1 MENLIKGILMKVS
14 QQDLDMADD
23 VYGAMLTEVPSLHRL
38 TIWSMGGFLFCFLVW
53 AYFSSLQQV
62 TSGLGKII
70 PSTQVQVIQS
80 LDGGVLQK
88 LFIQEGMQ
96 VLKNQPIARI
106 DDTRFRSDFA
116 EQKQEVDSLRANI
129 IRLRAELSS
138 VLIGNNEQW
147 ERQIEITKKLPVF
160 PDDLILNAEL
170 MVQRQQDEY
179 SERLDNLI
187 NQLAIQGQKIQQRE
201 QEVAELESK
210 IDTLTISYSIATK
223 ELDLTKPL
231 AEKNI
236 VSKIELY
243 KLERSVN
250 ELKGELS
257 AVRLLAPK
265 LMSAQQESILNRRE
279 TILSYRAET
288 RAQLNELQNKLSRIN
303 ESQVGAQDK
312 VTKALILSPVVG
324 TIKTIHINTLGGVVK
339 PGETIVEIVPTEDK
353 LMVEAK
359 VKPRD
364 IGFLYPG
371 LPAIVKITA
380 YDFTRYGGLTGK
392 VEHISADTTQDDE
405 GNSFYLIRVRTD
417 ASSIKNKKGE
427 EMPIIPGMLT
437 EVDVITGKRTILE
450 YMLNPILRAKEAAL
464 RER

>member
-1 MENLIKGILMKVS
+1 MKVS
-14 QQDLDMADD
+14 QQDLEMADD

-38 TIWSMGGFLFCFLVW
+38 TIWAMAGLLFSFLVW
-53 AYFSSLQQV
+53 SYFSSLEQV
-62 TSGLGKII
+62 TSGMGKVI
-70 PSTQVQVIQS
+70 PSTQVQIIQS
-80 LDGGVLQK
+80 LDGGVLQE
-88 LFIQEGMQ
+88 LFVQEGMQ
-96 VLKNQPIARI
+96 VTKNQPIARI

-116 EQKQEVDSLRANI
+116 EQKQEVDSLRSNI

-138 VLIGNNEQW
+138 ILIGQNDQW
-147 ERQIEITKKLPVF
+147 QRQIEIKKNIPVY
-160 PDDLILNAEL
+160 PEDLMKNAQL
-170 MVQRQQDEY
+170 LVTRQQNAY

-187 NQLAIQGQKIQQRE
+187 NQLDIQGQQIQQKE
-201 QEVAELESK
+201 QEIKELISK
-210 IDTLTISYSIATK
+210 IETLTISLKLATK
-223 ELDLTKPL
+223 ELDLTRPL

-257 AVRLLAPK
+257 AVKLLSPK
-265 LMSAQQESILNRRE
+265 VKSALQESILNRRE
-279 TILSYRAET
+279 TVLAYRSEARAE
-288 RAQLNELQNKLSRIN
+288 LNELQNKLSRIN

-339 PGETIVEIVPTEDK
+339 PGEKIAEIVPTEDK
-353 LMVEAK
+353 LMIE
-359 VKPRD
+359 VKIQPRD
-364 IGFLYPG
+364 IGFIYPG

-392 VEHISADTTQDDE
+392 VERISADTTQDEE

-417 ASSIKNKKGE
+417 ASSIKNKQGE

-437 EVDVITGKRTILE
+437 RVDIITGKRTILE
-450 YMLNPILRAKEAAL
+450 YILNPLLRANEAAL

>member
-1 MENLIKGILMKVS
+1 MKVS
-14 QQDLDMADD
+14 QQDLEMADD

-38 TIWSMGGFLFCFLVW
+38 TIWAMAALLFCLLLW
-53 AYFSSLQQV
+53 SYFSALQQV
-62 TSGLGKII
+62 TSGTGKII

-80 LDGGVLQK
+80 LDGGILDK
-88 LFIQEGMQ
+88 LFVQEGMQ
-96 VLKNQPIARI
+96 VTKNQPIARI

-138 VLIGNNEQW
+138 ILIGNNEQW
-147 ERQIEITKKLPVF
+147 QRQIEINKKVPIY
-160 PDDLILNAEL
+160 PEDLIKNAPL
-170 MVQRQQDEY
+170 MVERQQDEY
-179 SERLDNLI
+179 SERLNNLI
-187 NQLAIQGQKIQQRE
+187 NQLAIQGQKITQRE
-201 QEVAELESK
+201 QEIAELESK
-210 IDTLTISYSIATK
+210 IETLSISYRIATK
-223 ELDLTKPL
+223 ELDLTRPL

-257 AVRLLAPK
+257 AVRLLSPK
-265 LMSAQQESILNRRE
+265 LKSALQESILNRRE
-279 TILSYRAET
+279 TILTYRAES
-288 RAQLNELQNKLSRIN
+288 RAELNELQNMLSRIN

-312 VTKALILSPVVG
+312 VNKALITSPVVG

-359 VKPRD
+359 IKPRD
-364 IGFLYPG
+364 IGFIYPG
-371 LPAIVKITA
+371 LPAVVKITA
-380 YDFTRYGGLTGK
+380 YDFARYGGLTGK
-392 VEHISADTTQDDE
+392 VEHISADTTQDEE

-417 ASSIKNKKGE
+417 ASSIKNSKGV

-437 EVDVITGKRTILE
+437 QVDVITGERTILE
-450 YMLNPILRAKEAAL
+450 YMLNPLLRAKEAAL

>member
-1 MENLIKGILMKVS
+1 MKVS
-14 QQDLDMADD
+14 QQDLEMADD

-38 TIWSMGGFLFCFLVW
+38 TIWAMAALLFCFLVW
-53 AYFSSLQQV
+53 AYFAALQQV
-62 TSGLGKII
+62 TSGMGKVI
-70 PSTQVQVIQS
+70 PSTQVQIIQS
-80 LDGGVLQK
+80 LDGGVIQK
-88 LFIQEGMQ
+88 LFVQEGMQ
-96 VLKNQPIARI
+96 VIKGQPIASI

-116 EQKQEVDSLRANI
+116 EQKQEVSSLRANV

-138 VLIGNNEQW
+138 ILIGSNEQW
-147 ERQIEITKKLPVF
+147 KRQIEINKNVPVY
-160 PDDLILNAEL
+160 PEDLEKNAQF
-170 MVQRQQDEY
+170 MVERQKEEY
-179 SERLDNLI
+179 TGRLDNLI
-187 NQLAIQGQKIQQRE
+187 NQLAIQGQQIQQRE
-201 QEVAELESK
+201 QEVAELDSK
-210 IDTLTISYSIATK
+210 INTLKISYEIASK
-223 ELDLTKPL
+223 ELDLTWPL

-257 AVRLLAPK
+257 AVRLLLPK
-265 LMSAQQESILNRRE
+265 LKSALQESILNRRE
-279 TILSYRAET
+279 TALAYRTEARSE
-288 RAQLNELQNKLSRIN
+288 LNELQNKLSRIN

-339 PGETIVEIVPTEDK
+339 PGETIAEIVPTEDK

-359 VKPRD
+359 IKPRD
-364 IGFLYPG
+364 IAFIYPG

-417 ASSIKNKKGE
+417 ASSIKNKNGE

-450 YMLNPILRAKEAAL
+450 YILNPILRANEAAL

>member
-1 MENLIKGILMKVS
+1 MKVS
-14 QQDLDMADD
+14 QQDLEMADD

-38 TIWSMGGFLFCFLVW
+38 TIWSMAALLLCFLVW
-53 AYFSSLQQV
+53 SYFSALQQV
-62 TSGLGKII
+62 TSGMGKII
-70 PSTQVQVIQS
+70 PSTQVQIIQS
-80 LDGGVLQK
+80 LDGGVLEK

-116 EQKQEVDSLRANI
+116 EQKQEVDSLRANV

-147 ERQIEITKKLPVF
+147 ERQIEITKKVPVY
-160 PDDLILNAEL
+160 PEDLIKNAPL
-170 MVQRQQDEY
+170 MVERQQNEY

-187 NQLAIQGQKIQQRE
+187 NQLEIQGQKIQQRE
-201 QEVAELESK
+201 QEVAELASK
-210 IDTLTISYSIATK
+210 IDTLSISFRIATK
-223 ELDLTKPL
+223 ELDLTRPL

-265 LMSAQQESILNRRE
+265 LRSAQQESILNRRE
-279 TILSYRAET
+279 TILAYRAET

-359 VKPRD
+359 IKPRD
-364 IGFLYPG
+364 IGFIYPG
-371 LPAIVKITA
+371 LPAVVKITA
-380 YDFTRYGGLTGK
+380 YDFARYGGLTGK
-392 VEHISADTTQDDE
+392 VEHISADTTQDEE

-450 YMLNPILRAKEAAL
+450 YILNPILRAKEAAL

>member
-1 MENLIKGILMKVS
+1 MKVS
-14 QQDLDMADD
+14 QQDLEMADD

-38 TIWSMGGFLFCFLVW
+38 TIWAMAALLFSFLVW
-53 AYFSSLQQV
+53 SYFAALQQI
-62 TSGLGKII
+62 TSGTGKVI
-70 PSTQVQVIQS
+70 PSTQVQIIQS
-80 LDGGVLQK
+80 LDGGILQE
-88 LFIQEGMQ
+88 LFVQEGMQ
-96 VLKNQPIARI
+96 VTKNQPIARI

-129 IRLRAELSS
+129 IRLRSELSS
-138 VLIGNNEQW
+138 IIIGNNGQW
-147 ERQIEITKKLPVF
+147 KRQIEINKKVPVY
-160 PDDLILNAEL
+160 PEDLKVNASL
-170 MVQRQQDEY
+170 MVARQQEEY

-201 QEVAELESK
+201 QEVAELASK
-210 IDTLTISYSIATK
+210 INTLEVSYRIATK
-223 ELDLTKPL
+223 ELDLTRPL
-231 AEKNI
+231 AKKNI

-257 AVRLLAPK
+257 AVRLLLPK
-265 LMSAQQESILNRRE
+265 LKSAQQESILDRRE
-279 TILSYRAET
+279 TILAYRAET

-339 PGETIVEIVPTEDK
+339 SGETIVEIVPTEDK

-359 VKPRD
+359 IKPRD
-364 IGFLYPG
+364 IGFIYPG
-371 LPAIVKITA
+371 LPAVVKITA
-380 YDFTRYGGLTGK
+380 YDFARYGGLTGK
-392 VEHISADTTQDDE
+392 VEHISADTTQDEE

-417 ASSIKNKKGE
+417 ASSIKNKKDE

-437 EVDVITGKRTILE
+437 QVDVITGKRTVLE
-450 YMLNPILRAKEAAL
+450 YILNPILRANDAAL

>member
-1 MENLIKGILMKVS
+1 MKVS
-14 QQDLDMADD
+14 QQDLEMADD

-38 TIWSMGGFLFCFLVW
+38 TIWAMAALLFCFIVW
-53 AYFSSLQQV
+53 SYFSSLQQV
-62 TSGLGKII
+62 TSGIGKVI
-70 PSTQVQVIQS
+70 PSTQVQIIQS
-80 LDGGVLQK
+80 LDGGVLQE
-88 LFIQEGMQ
+88 LFVQEGMS
-96 VLKNQPIARI
+96 VVKNQPIARI

-116 EQKQEVDSLRANI
+116 EQKQEVSSLRANV

-138 VLIGNNEQW
+138 ILIGSNEQW
-147 ERQIEITKKLPVF
+147 QRQIQIEKKVPIY
-160 PDDLILNAEL
+160 PDDLLQSAEF
-170 MVQRQQDEY
+170 MVERQQDEY

-187 NQLAIQGQKIQQRE
+187 NQVAIQGQQIQQRE
-201 QEVAELESK
+201 QEVAELDSK
-210 IDTLTISYSIATK
+210 INTLKISYQIANK
-223 ELDLTKPL
+223 ELDLTRPL

-257 AVRLLAPK
+257 AIRLLSPK
-265 LMSAQQESILNRRE
+265 LKSALQESILNRRE
-279 TILSYRAET
+279 TVLAYRTKARSE
-288 RAQLNELQNKLSRIN
+288 LNELQNKLSRIN

-312 VTKALILSPVVG
+312 VSKALISSPVVG

-339 PGETIVEIVPTEDK
+339 PGETIAEIVPTEDK

-359 VKPRD
+359 IKPRD
-364 IGFLYPG
+364 IAFIYPG
-371 LPAIVKITA
+371 LPAVVKITA

-392 VEHISADTTQDDE
+392 VEHISADTTQDEE

-417 ASSIKNKKGE
+417 ASSIKNKQGE
-427 EMPIIPGMLT
+427 DMPIIPGMLT

-450 YMLNPILRAKEAAL
+450 YILNPILRANEAAL

>member
-1 MENLIKGILMKVS
+1 MKVS
-14 QQDLDMADD
+14 QQDLEMADD

-38 TIWSMGGFLFCFLVW
+38 TIWAMAALLFCFLIW
-53 AYFSSLQQV
+53 SYFSELQQV
-62 TSGLGKII
+62 TSGMGKVI
-70 PSTQVQVIQS
+70 PSTQVQIIQS

-88 LFIQEGMQ
+88 LFVQEGMQ
-96 VLKNQPIARI
+96 VIKGQPIASI

-116 EQKQEVDSLRANI
+116 EQKQEVSSLRANV

-138 VLIGNNEQW
+138 ILIGVSESWQ
-147 ERQIEITKKLPVF
+147 RQIEINIKVPVY
-160 PDDLILNAEL
+160 PDDLQQNAKF
-170 MVQRQQDEY
+170 MVERQQEEY
-179 SERLDNLI
+179 SGRIDNLI
-187 NQLAIQGQKIQQRE
+187 NQLAIQAQQIQQRE
-201 QEVAELESK
+201 QEVAELVSK
-210 IDTLTISYSIATK
+210 INTLKISYEIASK
-223 ELDLTKPL
+223 ELDLTRPL

-265 LMSAQQESILNRRE
+265 LKSAIQESILNRRE
-279 TILSYRAET
+279 TALAYRTEARSE
-288 RAQLNELQNKLSRIN
+288 LNELENKLSRIN

-312 VTKALILSPVVG
+312 VTKALILSPVIG

-339 PGETIVEIVPTEDK
+339 PGETIAEIVPTEDK

-359 VKPRD
+359 IKPRD
-364 IGFLYPG
+364 IAFIYPG
-371 LPAIVKITA
+371 LPAVVKITA

-392 VEHISADTTQDDE
+392 VEHISADTTQDEE

-417 ASSIKNKKGE
+417 ASSIKNKNGK

-437 EVDVITGKRTILE
+437 DVDVITGKRTILE
-450 YMLNPILRAKEAAL
+450 YILNPILRANEAAL

>member
-1 MENLIKGILMKVS
+1 MKKVS

-23 VYGAMLTEVPSLHRL
+23 VYGALLTEVPSLHRL
-38 TIWSMGGFLFCFLVW
+38 TIWAMAGLLFSFIVW
-53 AYFSSLQQV
+53 ANFAALEQV
-62 TSGLGKII
+62 TSGSGKVI
-70 PSTQVQVIQS
+70 PSSQLQIIQS

-88 LFIQEGMQ
+88 LFVQEGMQ
-96 VLKNQPIARI
+96 VTKGQPIARI

-138 VLIGNNEQW
+138 IIIGTNDDW
-147 ERQIEITKKLPVF
+147 RLQIDLKKQVPQY
-160 PDDLILNAEL
+160 PEDLNLNAEF

-179 SERLDNLI
+179 TGRLDNLI
-187 NQLAIQGQKIQQRE
+187 NQLAIQSQQIQQRE
-201 QEVAELESK
+201 QEIAELDSK
-210 IDTLTISYSIATK
+210 IETMEISYNLATK
-223 ELDLTKPL
+223 ELDLTRPL
-231 AEKNI
+231 AERNI

-257 AVRLLAPK
+257 AIRLLSPK
-265 LMSAQQESILNRRE
+265 LKSSLQESILNRRE
-279 TILSYRAET
+279 TALKYRADA

-312 VTKALILSPVVG
+312 VTKALIVSPVVG

-339 PGETIVEIVPTEDK
+339 SGETIAEIVPTEDM

-359 VKPRD
+359 IKPRD
-364 IGFLYPG
+364 IAFIYPG
-371 LPAIVKITA
+371 LPAVVKITA
-380 YDFTRYGGLTGK
+380 YDFARYGGLTGE
-392 VEHISADTTQDDE
+392 VVHISADTTQDEE
-405 GNSFYLIRVRTD
+405 GNSFYLIRVKTD
-417 ASSIKNKKGE
+417 ASSIKNSNNE
-427 EMPIIPGMLT
+427 DMPIIPGMMT
-437 EVDVITGKRTILE
+437 DVDVITGKRTILD
-450 YMLNPILRAKEAAL
+450 YILNPILRAKQSAL

>member
-1 MENLIKGILMKVS
+1 MKVS
-14 QQDLDMADD
+14 QQDLEMADD

-38 TIWSMGGFLFCFLVW
+38 TIWAMAALVFCFILW
-53 AYFSSLQQV
+53 SYFAALQQV
-62 TSGLGKII
+62 TSGTGKII
-70 PSTQVQVIQS
+70 PSTQVQIIQS
-80 LDGGVLQK
+80 LDGGVLEK
-88 LFIQEGMQ
+88 LFVQEGMQ
-96 VLKNQPIARI
+96 VIKNQQIARI

-116 EQKQEVDSLRANI
+116 EQKQEVSSLRANV

-138 VLIGNNEQW
+138 ILIGSNEQW
-147 ERQIEITKKLPVF
+147 QRQIQIDKKVPVYPEDLLENAKFMVERQKE
-160 PDDLILNAEL
+160 
-170 MVQRQQDEY
+170 EY
-179 SERLDNLI
+179 SGRIDNLI
-187 NQLAIQGQKIQQRE
+187 NQLAIQEQQIQQRE
-201 QEVAELESK
+201 QEVAELDSK
-210 IDTLTISYSIATK
+210 IETLKVSFQIANK
-223 ELDLTKPL
+223 ELDLTRPL

-257 AVRLLAPK
+257 AVRLLLPK
-265 LMSAQQESILNRRE
+265 LKSTLQEAILNRRE
-279 TILSYRAET
+279 TVLAYRAKA
-288 RAQLNELQNKLSRIN
+288 RAELNELQNKLSRIN

-324 TIKTIHINTLGGVVK
+324 TIKTIYINTLGGVVK
-339 PGETIVEIVPTEDK
+339 PGETIAEIVPTEDK

-359 VKPRD
+359 IKPRD
-364 IGFLYPG
+364 IAFIYPG
-371 LPAIVKITA
+371 LPAVVKITA

-392 VEHISADTTQDDE
+392 VEHISADTTQDED

-427 EMPIIPGMLT
+427 AMPIIPGMLT

-450 YMLNPILRAKEAAL
+450 YILNPILRANEAAL

>member
-1 MENLIKGILMKVS
+1 MKKVS

-23 VYGAMLTEVPSLHRL
+23 VYGALLTEVPSLHRL
-38 TIWSMGGFLFCFLVW
+38 TIWAMAGLLFSFIVW
-53 AYFSSLQQV
+53 ANFAALEQV
-62 TSGLGKII
+62 TSGSGKVI
-70 PSTQVQVIQS
+70 PSSQLQIIQS

-88 LFIQEGMQ
+88 LFVQEGMQ
-96 VLKNQPIARI
+96 VTKGQPIARI

-138 VLIGNNEQW
+138 IIIGTNNDW
-147 ERQIEITKKLPVF
+147 RLQIDLKKQVPQY
-160 PDDLILNAEL
+160 PEDLNLNAEF

-179 SERLDNLI
+179 TGRLDNLI
-187 NQLAIQGQKIQQRE
+187 NQLAIQSQQIQQRE
-201 QEVAELESK
+201 QEIAELDSK
-210 IDTLTISYSIATK
+210 IETMEISYNLATK
-223 ELDLTKPL
+223 ELDLTRPL
-231 AEKNI
+231 AERNI

-257 AVRLLAPK
+257 AIRLLSPK
-265 LMSAQQESILNRRE
+265 LKSSLQESILNRRE
-279 TILSYRAET
+279 TALKYRADA

-312 VTKALILSPVVG
+312 VTKALIVSPVVG

-339 PGETIVEIVPTEDK
+339 SGETIAEIVPTEDM

-359 VKPRD
+359 IKPRD
-364 IGFLYPG
+364 IAFIYPG
-371 LPAIVKITA
+371 LPAVVKITA
-380 YDFTRYGGLTGK
+380 YDFARYGGLTGE
-392 VEHISADTTQDDE
+392 VVHISADTTQDEE
-405 GNSFYLIRVRTD
+405 GNSFYLIRVKTD
-417 ASSIKNKKGE
+417 ASSIKNSNNE
-427 EMPIIPGMLT
+427 DMPIIPGMMT
-437 EVDVITGKRTILE
+437 DVDVITGKRTILD
-450 YMLNPILRAKEAAL
+450 YILNPILRAKQSAL

>member
-1 MENLIKGILMKVS
+1 MKVS
-14 QQDLDMADD
+14 QQDLEMADD

-38 TIWSMGGFLFCFLVW
+38 TIWAMAGLLLCFLVW
-53 AYFSSLQQV
+53 AYFSALQQV
-62 TSGLGKII
+62 TSGMGKVI
-70 PSTQVQVIQS
+70 PSTQVQIIQS

-88 LFIQEGMQ
+88 LFVQEGMQ
-96 VLKNQPIARI
+96 VLKGQAIASI

-116 EQKQEVDSLRANI
+116 EQKQEVDSLRANV

-138 VLIGNNEQW
+138 ILIGINENW
-147 ERQIEITKKLPVF
+147 KRQIEINIKVPVY
-160 PDDLILNAEL
+160 PEDLQQNAKF
-170 MVQRQQDEY
+170 MVERQQEEY
-179 SERLDNLI
+179 SGRLDNLI
-187 NQLAIQGQKIQQRE
+187 NQLAIQAQQIQQRE
-201 QEVAELESK
+201 QEVAELGSK
-210 IDTLTISYSIATK
+210 INTLKISYEIASK
-223 ELDLTKPL
+223 ELDLTRPL

-265 LMSAQQESILNRRE
+265 LKSALQESILNRRE
-279 TILSYRAET
+279 TALAYRTEARSE
-288 RAQLNELQNKLSRIN
+288 LNELQNKLSRIN

-339 PGETIVEIVPTEDK
+339 PGETIAEIVPTEDK

-359 VKPRD
+359 IKPRD
-364 IGFLYPG
+364 IAFIYPG
-371 LPAIVKITA
+371 LPAVVKITA

-392 VEHISADTTQDDE
+392 VEHISADTTQDEE

-417 ASSIKNKKGE
+417 ASSIKNKNGK

-450 YMLNPILRAKEAAL
+450 YILNPILRANEAAL

>member
-1 MENLIKGILMKVS
+1 MRVS
-14 QQDLDMADD
+14 QQDLEMADD

-38 TIWSMGGFLFCFLVW
+38 TIWSMAGLLFCFLVW
-53 AYFSSLQQV
+53 SYFSSLQQV
-62 TSGLGKII
+62 TSGMGKII
-70 PSTQVQVIQS
+70 PSTQVQIIQS

-88 LFIQEGMQ
+88 LFIQEGVQ
-96 VLKNQPIARI
+96 VSKNQPIARI

-147 ERQIEITKKLPVF
+147 ERQIEITKKVPVY
-160 PDDLILNAEL
+160 PEDLIKNAPL
-170 MVQRQQDEY
+170 MVERQQNEY

-187 NQLAIQGQKIQQRE
+187 NQLEIQGQKIHQRQ
-201 QEVAELESK
+201 QEVAELASK
-210 IDTLTISYSIATK
+210 IDTLSISYRIAIK
-223 ELDLTKPL
+223 ELDLTRPL

-265 LMSAQQESILNRRE
+265 LKSAQQESILNRRE
-279 TILSYRAET
+279 TILAYRAET

-359 VKPRD
+359 IKPRD
-364 IGFLYPG
+364 IGFIYPG
-371 LPAIVKITA
+371 LPAVVKITA
-380 YDFTRYGGLTGK
+380 YDFARYGGLTGK
-392 VEHISADTTQDDE
+392 VEHISADTTQDEE

-450 YMLNPILRAKEAAL
+450 YILNPILLAKEAAM

>member
-1 MENLIKGILMKVS
+1 MKVS
-14 QQDLDMADD
+14 QQDLEMADD

-38 TIWSMGGFLFCFLVW
+38 TIWAMAALLFSFIVW
-53 AYFSSLQQV
+53 SSFAALEQV
-62 TSGLGKII
+62 TSGSGKII
-70 PSTQVQVIQS
+70 PSSQIQIIQS
-80 LDGGVLQK
+80 LDGGVLQE
-88 LFIQEGMQ
+88 LFVQEGMQ
-96 VLKNQPIARI
+96 VTKGQPIARI

-116 EQKQEVDSLRANI
+116 EQKQEVDSLRSNI

-138 VLIGNNEQW
+138 ILIGNNDDW
-147 ERQIEITKKLPVF
+147 RLQIKVNKQEPIYPE
-160 PDDLILNAEL
+160 DLNTNAEL
-170 MVQRQQDEY
+170 MVKRQQDEY
-179 SERLDNLI
+179 SGRLDNLN
-187 NQLAIQGQKIQQRE
+187 NQLAIQSQQIQQRE
-201 QEVAELESK
+201 QEVAELVSK
-210 IDTLTISYSIATK
+210 IETMKISYQLATK
-223 ELDLTKPL
+223 ELMLTRPL
-231 AEKNI
+231 AAKNI

-257 AVRLLAPK
+257 VVRLLSPK
-265 LMSAQQESILNRRE
+265 LNSSLQESILNRRE
-279 TILSYRAET
+279 TALIYRTEA
-288 RAQLNELQNKLSRIN
+288 RAQLNEMQNKLSRIN

-312 VTKALILSPVVG
+312 VTKALIRSPVVG

-359 VKPRD
+359 IKPRD
-364 IGFLYPG
+364 IGFIYPG
-371 LPAIVKITA
+371 LPAVVKITA

-392 VEHISADTTQDDE
+392 VEHISADTTQDED

-417 ASSIKNKKGE
+417 ASSIKNKNNE
-427 EMPIIPGMLT
+427 EMPIIPGMMA

-450 YMLNPILRAKEAAL
+450 YILNPILRANEAAL